1 MAMANS
7 MTALLDKLKEDLHM
21 QMIYR
26 HLPDEIKMPE
36 WEQRILKKTM
46 PTFSRYFPHKVPFV
60 VSEAT
65 CNVKK
70 VKGQNVYYIKDEYL
84 GSLKVLGVQDID
96 WSDTSTNNMGLYKP
110 REFSP
115 QGNFLEYQMLQDNLS
130 LYNDNIYPEFEYPN
144 KITLTRVGGSYISAH
159 TFSLK
164 LLVEH
169 RNLATI
175 SPTKMEVFEELAA
188 ADVANFIYGNLKYV
202 DKAEFTYINVD
213 LLLDDLRSIAE
224 NRPNIIE
231 KLENSYV
238 SAANDNIPYIMTV
251 SG

>member
-70 VKGQNVYYIKDEYL
+70 VKGQNVYY
-84 GSLKVLGVQDID
+84 GFV
-96 WSDTSTNNMGLYKP
+96 
-110 REFSP
+110 
-115 QGNFLEYQMLQDNLS
+115 
-130 LYNDNIYPEFEYPN
+130 
-144 KITLTRVGGSYISAH
+144 
-159 TFSLK
+159 
-164 LLVEH
+164 
-169 RNLATI
+169 
-175 SPTKMEVFEELAA
+175 
-188 ADVANFIYGNLKYV
+188 
-202 DKAEFTYINVD
+202 
-213 LLLDDLRSIAE
+213 
-224 NRPNIIE
+224 
-231 KLENSYV
+231 
-238 SAANDNIPYIMTV
+238 
-251 SG
+251 